1 MFDEPCEPS
10 GCVVAAGEEEEE
22 PAADVDVRRRRRPRR
37 DQDRRIDHVRDL
49 EGADR
54 AAAPWT
60 VGNTIKNED
69 GEMRGDTRGEGRED
83 LPRPTLLA

>member
-1 MFDEPCEPS
+1 MREERGRVP
-10 GCVVAAGEEEEE
+10 AAGEEEQE

-49 EGADR
+49 DGADR

-60 VGNTIKNED
+60 VGDTIENED
-69 GEMRGDTRGEGRED
+69 GAMRGDTRGEGRED